1 MNLFV
6 ENSVQSTVLI
16 DMHQFIVTKLLN
28 VDWLTWIK
36 TKSVTQVLHFIIE
49 DIDLFFAAVYRLYIA
64 FDWPGLNNTSNLTN
78 NKRFRKRKKVECPRI
93 TLSALLLSFSITH
106 LSCAGYLLPR
116 LVSASPTTASADPLS
131 CSLLTLTILLHI
143 QNKFVSG
150 FQIDVIIKIYC
161 IHFLTSS
168 ETARIKTY
176 TTVHINLLS
185 FTSSNITLRRS

>member
-64 FDWPGLNNTSNLTN
+64 FD
-78 NKRFRKRKKVECPRI
+78 
-93 TLSALLLSFSITH
+93 
-106 LSCAGYLLPR
+106 
-116 LVSASPTTASADPLS
+116 
-131 CSLLTLTILLHI
+131 
-143 QNKFVSG
+143 
-150 FQIDVIIKIYC
+150 
-161 IHFLTSS
+161 
-168 ETARIKTY
+168 
-176 TTVHINLLS
+176 
-185 FTSSNITLRRS
+185 